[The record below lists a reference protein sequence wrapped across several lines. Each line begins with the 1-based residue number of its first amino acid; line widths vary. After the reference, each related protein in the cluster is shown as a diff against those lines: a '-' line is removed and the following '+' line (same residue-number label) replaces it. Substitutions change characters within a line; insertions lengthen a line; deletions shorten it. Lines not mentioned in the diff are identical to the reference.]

1 MTNVTHHLTAP
12 ALVLAAVAFAA
23 PSLAQTRDD
32 TMDPGRANALRE
44 CSTESAKLSQQTW
57 GKNEIH
63 VYRGC
68 MAQRGQME

>member
-1 MTNVTHHLTAP
+1 MTNVTHHLTAS

-23 PSLAQTRDD
+23 PSLAQSTDD
-32 TMDPGRANALRE
+32 AMSPGRANAIRE

-57 GKNEIH
+57 GKNEIQ

-68 MAQRGQME
+68 MAERGQME